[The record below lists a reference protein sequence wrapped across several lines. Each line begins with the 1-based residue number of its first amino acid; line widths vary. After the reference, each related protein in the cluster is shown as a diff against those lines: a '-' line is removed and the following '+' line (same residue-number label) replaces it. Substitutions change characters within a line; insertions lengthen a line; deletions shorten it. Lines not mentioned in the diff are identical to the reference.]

1 LAFLLDI
8 FISLCYFIFTQKGAF
23 MPILHASYKDI
34 KQSAKKALRN
44 QSVKSEL
51 KTETKKF
58 LDLVSSKKTDEAKKQ
73 LNSLISQLDKAR
85 SKGILHKNTAS
96 RKISR
101 LMKKLKAPKVS
112 A

>member
-1 LAFLLDI
+1 
-8 FISLCYFIFTQKGAF
+8 

-34 KQSAKKALRN
+34 KKSAKKALRN

-58 LDLVSSKKTDEAKKQ
+58 IDLVSSKKTEEAKKQ
-73 LNSLISQLDKAR
+73 LNYLISQFGKAK
-85 SKGILHKNTAS
+85 SKGIIHKNTAS

-101 LMKKLKAPKVS
+101 LMKKLEPTRT
-112 A
+112 

>member
-1 LAFLLDI
+1 
-8 FISLCYFIFTQKGAF
+8 

>member
-1 LAFLLDI
+1 
-8 FISLCYFIFTQKGAF
+8 

-34 KQSAKKALRN
+34 KQSAKRGLRN

-58 LDLVSSKKTDEAKKQ
+58 LELISSKKMDEAKKQ
-73 LNSLISQLDKAR
+73 LAHLISQLDKAQ
-85 SKGILHKNTAS
+85 SKGIIHKNTAS

-101 LMKKLKAPKVS
+101 LMKKIKVT
-112 A
+112 

>member
-1 LAFLLDI
+1 
-8 FISLCYFIFTQKGAF
+8 

-34 KQSAKKALRN
+34 KQSAKRGLRN

-58 LDLVSSKKTDEAKKQ
+58 LDLISSKKMEEAKKQ
-73 LNSLISQLDKAR
+73 LTYLISQLDKAQ
-85 SKGILHKNTAS
+85 SKGIVHKNTAS

-101 LMKKLKAPKVS
+101 LMKKLKVA
-112 A
+112 

>member
-1 LAFLLDI
+1 
-8 FISLCYFIFTQKGAF
+8 

-34 KQSAKKALRN
+34 KQSAKRGLRN

-58 LDLVSSKKTDEAKKQ
+58 LDLVASKKMDEAKKQ
-73 LNSLISQLDKAR
+73 LTYLITQLDKAK
-85 SKGILHKNTAS
+85 SKGIVHKNTAS

-101 LMKKLKAPKVS
+101 LMKKVKS
-112 A
+112 TS

>member
-1 LAFLLDI
+1 
-8 FISLCYFIFTQKGAF
+8 

-34 KQSAKKALRN
+34 KQSAKRGLRN

-58 LDLVSSKKTDEAKKQ
+58 LDLISSKKTDEAKKQ
-73 LNSLISQLDKAR
+73 LTYLITQLDKAQ
-85 SKGILHKNTAS
+85 SKGIVHKNTAS

-101 LMKKLKAPKVS
+101 LMKKIKA

>member
-1 LAFLLDI
+1 
-8 FISLCYFIFTQKGAF
+8 

-34 KQSAKKALRN
+34 KQSAKRGLRN

-58 LDLVSSKKTDEAKKQ
+58 LGLVSSKKTEEAKKQ
-73 LNSLISQLDKAR
+73 LTYLITQLDKAQ
-85 SKGILHKNTAS
+85 SKGIVHKNTAS

-101 LMKKLKAPKVS
+101 LMKKVKS
-112 A
+112 TS

>member
-1 LAFLLDI
+1 
-8 FISLCYFIFTQKGAF
+8 

-34 KQSAKKALRN
+34 KQSAKRGLRN

-58 LDLVSSKKTDEAKKQ
+58 LDLISSNKMEEAKKQ
-73 LNSLISQLDKAR
+73 LAYLISQLDKAQ
-85 SKGILHKNTAS
+85 SKGIVHKNTAS

-101 LMKKLKAPKVS
+101 LMKKIKTS
-112 A
+112 

>member
-1 LAFLLDI
+1 
-8 FISLCYFIFTQKGAF
+8 

-34 KQSAKKALRN
+34 KKSAKKALRN

-58 LDLVSSKKTDEAKKQ
+58 IDFVSSKKTEEAKKQ
-73 LNSLISQLDKAR
+73 LNYLISQLDKAQ
-85 SKGILHKNTAS
+85 SKGIIHKNTAS
-96 RKISR
+96 RKKSR
-101 LMKKLKAPKVS
+101 LMKKLKA